1 MTSPLQIGHLVRRA
15 GAQADTKNTG
25 VIVETVSPADQELA
39 AVLPAQLRV
48 YWRASGLI
56 EELLSTEVEGAYP
69 GGNAYRAWDGDFPLF
84 AVETG
89 GFGDITVITPD
100 GETAITV
107 TEEDMATGAREYT
120 LDPDSDQPW
129 KHQVLTAV
137 ERYLD
142 KTAPDGAWAS
152 SSLSRPTRDET
163 CVFHAHNPLS
173 GRLAQ
178 CASTG
183 VTTVVLAATTPNGVF
198 KGDGIQAKVCAH
210 HGRQLAEFY
219 KAVPVPE
226 TAGAQK

>member
-1 MTSPLQIGHLVRRA
+1 MLQIGHLVRRV

-39 AVLPAQLRV
+39 AVLPAQLKV
-48 YWRASGLI
+48 YWRVSGLI

-142 KTAPDGAWAS
+142 KTAPDGARVAS
-152 SSLSRPTRDET
+152 SLPRGARDET

-173 GRLAQ
+173 GSMGQ
-178 CASTG
+178 CTSTG

-198 KGDGIQAKVCAH
+198 KGDGVQARVCAH

-226 TAGAQK
+226 TAGASN